1 VVDGVN
7 SFIYVDVREYH
18 QLITLYLTGRGAI
31 VRGGK
36 IHDVTESYKDDT
48 HFHLKDEAEDGE
60 GLRQAVAD
68 GEVAEDV
75 GYKIIVA

>member
-1 VVDGVN
+1 MDGVN

-18 QLITLYLTGRGAI
+18 QLITLYLTGRGATG
-31 VRGGK
+31 RGGK
-36 IHDVTESYKDDT
+36 IHVTESYKDDT

-60 GLRQAVAD
+60 GVRQTVAD

-75 GYKIIVA
+75 GYKITVA